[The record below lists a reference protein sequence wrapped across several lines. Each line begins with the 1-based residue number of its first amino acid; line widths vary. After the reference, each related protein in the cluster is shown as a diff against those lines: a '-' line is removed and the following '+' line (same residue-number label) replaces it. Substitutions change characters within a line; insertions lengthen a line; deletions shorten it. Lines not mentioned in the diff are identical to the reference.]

1 MLAKKTTSL
10 ISPTLS
16 SASFAT
22 TQTHSTL
29 TATTLIFLIAFT
41 LTRCFEQRRV
51 MGKGGMSQG
60 EGSKVEEENM
70 AAWLVGLNTLKIQ
83 PFPLPTLGPHDV
95 RVRMKAVGICGSDVH
110 YLKTMRCADF
120 IVKEPMVIG
129 HECAGIIEEVG
140 EGVKHLVV
148 GDRVALEPGISCWR
162 CNLCKEGRY
171 NLCPEMK
178 FFATPPVHG
187 SLANQVVHPAD
198 LCFKLPE
205 NVSLEEGAMCEPLSV
220 GVHACRRAEVGPET
234 NVLVMGAGPIGLVT
248 MLAARA
254 FGVPKIVIVDVD
266 DNRLSV
272 AKRLGADGI
281 VKVTTSLEDVGSEV
295 EQIKKAIGS
304 NIDVTFDCAGF
315 NKTMST
321 ALAATRCGGKVCLVG
336 MGHGIMT
343 VPLTP
348 AAARE
353 VDVVGVFR
361 YKNTWPLCLEFLTS
375 GKIDVKPLITHRFGF
390 SQKEVEDAFE
400 TSARGSNA
408 IKVMFNL

>member
-1 MLAKKTTSL
+1 
-10 ISPTLS
+10 
-16 SASFAT
+16 
-22 TQTHSTL
+22 
-29 TATTLIFLIAFT
+29 
-41 LTRCFEQRRV
+41 

-83 PFPLPTLGPHDV
+83 PFPLPSLGPHDV

-140 EGVKHLVV
+140 EEVKHLVV

-272 AKRLGADGI
+272 AKQLD
-281 VKVTTSLEDVGSEV
+281 
-295 EQIKKAIGS
+295 
-304 NIDVTFDCAGF
+304 
-315 NKTMST
+315 
-321 ALAATRCGGKVCLVG
+321 
-336 MGHGIMT
+336 
-343 VPLTP
+343 
-348 AAARE
+348 RE